1 MKKILFISSA
11 FIILFL
17 LFTHPVLTA
26 SGCSLGLTLWYRAVL
41 PSLLPFFIFS
51 NILMKTGL
59 FHFLNQLYAPLL
71 QKIFRISQEGC
82 YAIFVGFLCGF
93 PMGAKI
99 TADLVKEQQI
109 SKEEGAYLLGF
120 CNNVSPAFFLNYIC
134 TSKLSL
140 EKIPWKLFF
149 LFYSLPLLY
158 GFFSRPFF
166 HFPTVTKNAKKQAS
180 LHRLTFPMLDT
191 CIMDSFSNI
200 TRLGG
205 YIILFTI
212 FVQFLTI
219 LPISEFTLAICSA
232 CLEISCGIDRLS
244 SLSTLSPA
252 WKLILIY
259 MTAMLGG
266 SCIFAQSQ
274 SVLSESRL
282 SIKTWVIGRII
293 LALLLGLLLVLLLP
307 FLLH

>member
-1 MKKILFISSA
+1 M
-11 FIILFL
+11 
-17 LFTHPVLTA
+17 LTA
-26 SGCSLGLTLWYRAVL
+26 TGCSLGLTLWYRSVL

-59 FHFLNQLYAPLL
+59 FHFFNQLYAPVL
-71 QKIFRISQEGC
+71 QKVFRISSEGC

-99 TADLVKEQQI
+99 TADLVREKQI

-134 TSKLSL
+134 TLKLSF

-158 GFFSRPFF
+158 GFCSRPFF
-166 HFPTVTKNAKKQAS
+166 HFPEHFKREKKQTS
-180 LHRLTFPMLDT
+180 LHRLTFPMLDA

-200 TRLGG
+200 TKLGG

-232 CLEISCGIDRLS
+232 FLEISCGIDKLS
-244 SLSTLSPA
+244 TLSTLSPV
-252 WKLILIY
+252 WKLIFVY
-259 MTAMLGG
+259 MTAMFGG
-266 SCIFAQSQ
+266 FCIFAQSQ
-274 SVLSESRL
+274 SVLSDSFL
-282 SIKTWVIGRII
+282 SIKTWIIGRII
-293 LALLLGLLLVLLLP
+293 LVLLLGLLLVLLLELVP
-307 FLLH
+307 NQVLIPLDC